1 MYPQHL
7 HCNVK
12 NDESDLKKCMTRNQL
27 HVHLCNKYSYF
38 IHTEI
43 YTVRYY
49 PSWLWLD
56 KRCTFGVV
64 HFLLHSINL
73 AMNKI
78 NASYHGKCLNNFY
91 SLAATH
97 QKTHSFAAFTRWVFF
112 TALQLVNKNC
122 SCTPSLDKYLRTLTC
137 TNLNW
142 VTWKVRIWER
152 KKRNSLLYV
161 QYINLIPPVTKTEFL
176 LTISIQYQADK

>member
-1 MYPQHL
+1 MWKMMNQILWNAWLVTSCMCIYAINTVISYILRFTLWGTIIHGSDWT
-7 HCNVK
+7 
-12 NDESDLKKCMTRNQL
+12 NDVFLE
-27 HVHLCNKYSYF
+27 
-38 IHTEI
+38 
-43 YTVRYY
+43 
-49 PSWLWLD
+49 
-56 KRCTFGVV
+56 V

-97 QKTHSFAAFTRWVFF
+97 QKTHSFAAFTCWVFF

>member
-1 MYPQHL
+1 MYQQHL

-12 NDESDLKKCMTRNQL
+12 NDESDLKKCMTSNQL

-49 PSWLWLD
+49 HSWLWLD
-56 KRCTFGVV
+56 KRCIFGSSLPTSQYKSRYEQNKCIIPWKVFEQ
-64 HFLLHSINL
+64 FLFFSCNTSK
-73 AMNKI
+73 N
-78 NASYHGKCLNNFY
+78 
-91 SLAATH
+91 SLFCCIH
-97 QKTHSFAAFTRWVFF
+97 LLGFF

-137 TNLNW
+137 TYLNW
-142 VTWKVRIWER
+142 VTWKVGIWER